1 MHKGIGHKI
10 KDFKPFLVKET
21 AAKGNRVKPCN
32 DFPEFRKEDIEQSI
46 ARRFEE
52 QVRKYPDKVAVKMNS
67 KMLTYDALNRQAN
80 RVSRVVLDNY
90 DDRYR
95 LNKNEKTRYTRQML
109 LPGWGIGSQ
118 ERLKGAVAF
127 VAGAGGSGSPL
138 IMELALTG
146 IGTII
151 VCDHDQVEL
160 SNLNRQ
166 ALHDESRI
174 GMNKALSAKITIRRI
189 NPNVNVIAYPQK
201 ITGENVV
208 ELVGDADIIFDNVD
222 DMEAKF
228 ILSECAFFKR
238 IPHII
243 SSMIDLSSYAA
254 IFHSPQ
260 TPCFHCLYDRNVLKE
275 IEEIRGQFEDYKKIP
290 NPVASPALFLSTG
303 FVVNEAVKILLGFEN
318 PAYNR
323 FFFFNQRASKDIV
336 NSDGYRMITYPFNDF
351 FKETCKEQGFDWD
364 EGWSGKFVEELRI
377 HRDPCC
383 PLCGEKGN
391 GKEQP
396 LSIECKAPGEGKEVE
411 SIEIEDGDGDV
422 AGTDCEVE
430 GLQTAALLFGQNI
443 AMIVAIMGVLKAG
456 KVYVPLDATYP
467 LERLEFMLEDS
478 DSRLIVTDSDNFNLA
493 VKLRDQVNKRIPIIN
508 INELEIDKK
517 ISNPGTNP
525 DIETHPGNAAYI
537 LYTSGSTGKP
547 KGVIQNHRNVLHFA
561 RVYTNQLHLHPGD
574 RLTLFSSY
582 SFDAAKMD
590 IYGALLNGAALYPF
604 DIKQGKSFDRLP
616 LWLKDEKITVFHS
629 IPTVYRYFTDMLTGS
644 ETFPSIRFIVLGGE
658 AVYKKD
664 VEKYKRHFPDDSIFI
679 NGLGPTESTVTLQ
692 YFINK
697 ETEITRESI
706 PVGYPVDETGVFLIN
721 ENGEEAQILQKG
733 EIIFKSDYLAL
744 GYLNRREKTE
754 EVFVK
759 DPLTREGRVYRTG
772 DLGRRL
778 PDGSIEYVGRKDFQV
793 KVRGY
798 RIELGEIESRLD
810 KIEGIKKGVVVCQ
823 QGRNDENYLVAY
835 YVKSP
840 GKEIDENDLVQGLK
854 QSLPDYMIPNL
865 FIKMEDFPLTPTGK
879 IDRKKLSGTGALEV
893 LPETEYAAPETEKEQ
908 LIAGLWMEVL
918 KLDKVGIN
926 DNFFGLG
933 GHSLNVIQL
942 NSKLKEKLGMDI
954 PIVIMF
960 RYPTINALAQ
970 YLEKGEFNMMIDR
983 REKRKQGK
991 NRLGN
996 MRNRKK
1002 GVNDG
1007 GNGAANSTRN

>member
-1 MHKGIGHKI
+1 MSKRIGNKI
-10 KDFKPFLVKET
+10 KDFKPFRVNEIGV
-21 AAKGNRVKPCN
+21 KGNGVKPVN
-32 DFPEFRKEDIEQSI
+32 EFPEFRKGDIEQSV

-52 QVRKYPDKVAVKMNS
+52 QVKKYPDKAAVKMNS
-67 KMLTYDALNRQAN
+67 KILTYDALNRHAN
-80 RVSRVVLDNY
+80 QLSRVVSDNY

-109 LPGWGIGSQ
+109 LQGWGVGSQ
-118 ERLKGAVAF
+118 ERLKSAVVF

-138 IMELALTG
+138 IMQLALAG

-151 VCDHDQVEL
+151 VCDHDEVEL

-166 ALHDESRI
+166 VLHDESRI
-174 GMNKALSAKITIRRI
+174 GMNKALSAKITIQRI

-201 ITGENVV
+201 ITGKNVV

-228 ILSECAFFKR
+228 ILSECAVYKQ

-254 IFHSPQ
+254 IFHSPK

-275 IEEIRGQFEDYKKIP
+275 IEEIKAQFENYKKNP
-290 NPVASPALFLSTG
+290 NPVSSPALFLSTG
-303 FVVNEAVKILLGFEN
+303 FVVNEAVKILLGLEN
-318 PAYNR
+318 PAYNQ
-323 FFFFNQRASKDIV
+323 FFLFNQRASKDIV
-336 NSDGYRMITYPFNDF
+336 NSDGYRLVTYPFSDH
-351 FKETCKEQGFDWD
+351 FKETCKSRGFDWD

-377 HRDPCC
+377 HRNPCC
-383 PLCGEKGN
+383 PLCGENSN

-396 LSIECKAPGEGKEVE
+396 LSIELKAPNKEKKVE
-411 SIEIEDGDGDV
+411 AVGGAE
-422 AGTDCEVE
+422 E

-443 AMIVAIMGVLKAG
+443 EMIVAIMGVLKAG
-456 KVYVPLDATYP
+456 KVYVPLDVTYP
-467 LERLEFMLEDS
+467 MERLEFMLEDS
-478 DSRLIVTDSDNFNLA
+478 DSRLIVTDNDNYNLA

-508 INELEIDKK
+508 INELEIDKS
-517 ISNPGTNP
+517 IRNPGTNP
-525 DIETHPGNAAYI
+525 DIKIDPGNAAYI

-561 RVYTNQLHLHPGD
+561 GVYTNQLHIHPGD

-590 IYGALLNGAALYPF
+590 IYGALLNGATLYPF
-604 DIKQGKSFDRLP
+604 DIKQRESLDRLP
-616 LWLKDEKITVFHS
+616 GWLIDEKITIFHS
-629 IPTVYRYFTDMLTGS
+629 IPTVYRYFTGMLTGS
-644 ETFPSIRFIVLGGE
+644 ETFPGIRFMVLGGE
-658 AVYKKD
+658 AVYRKD
-664 VEKYKRHFPDDSIFI
+664 VEKYKRHFPDDCIFI

-706 PVGYPVDETGVFLIN
+706 PVGYPVDETEVFLIN
-721 ENGEEAQILQKG
+721 ENGEEAQILQRG
-733 EIIFKSDYLAL
+733 EIVYKSDYLAL
-744 GYLNRREKTE
+744 GYLNHREKTG

-759 DPLTREGRVYRTG
+759 DPLTHEGRVYRTG

-810 KIEGIKKGVVVCQ
+810 KIKGIEKGVVVCQ
-823 QGRNDENYLVAY
+823 QGRNNENYLVAY
-835 YVKSP
+835 YIKYP
-840 GKEIDENDLVQGLK
+840 GKEVDENYLVQRLK
-854 QSLPDYMIPNL
+854 ESLPDYMIPNL
-865 FIKMEDFPLTPTGK
+865 FIKVEDFPLTPTGK
-879 IDRKKLSGTGALEV
+879 IDRKKLSRPDALEV
-893 LPETEYAAPETEKEQ
+893 LPGIEYAAPETDKEKI
-908 LIAGLWMEVL
+908 IAGLWMEVL
-918 KLDKVGIN
+918 KLDKVGIH

-942 NSKLKEKLGMDI
+942 CSKLKEVLRVDI

-960 RYPTINALAQ
+960 RYPTVSSLVR
-970 YLEKGEFNMMIDR
+970 YLEQGEFDMMIDR
-983 REKRKQGK
+983 WEKRKQGK
-991 NRLGN
+991 SRLGN
-996 MRNRKK
+996 MRNKKK
-1002 GVNDG
+1002 GVY
-1007 GNGAANSTRN
+1007 NGAKSTNSARKN